1 MLYFFK
7 HKKVFL
13 MYFFKAFKIKIAL
26 INYNTIKFIN
36 FLKNNN
42 YYQYKLKKKKYK
54 KNSDNIC

>member
-1 MLYFFK
+1 
-7 HKKVFL
+7 